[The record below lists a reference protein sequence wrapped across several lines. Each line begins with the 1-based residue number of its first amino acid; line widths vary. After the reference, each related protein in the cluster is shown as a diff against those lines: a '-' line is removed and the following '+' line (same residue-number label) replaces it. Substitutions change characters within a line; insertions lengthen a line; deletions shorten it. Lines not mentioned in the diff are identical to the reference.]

1 MGKPLSGRGPGDMA
15 GNQADWSELIA
26 LWENM
31 VWILMEYH
39 EMKLFDHNVLI
50 TGVGLLISQIGFENK

>member
-1 MGKPLSGRGPGDMA
+1 
-15 GNQADWSELIA
+15 
-26 LWENM
+26 
-31 VWILMEYH
+31 MEYH